1 MKNIKVLLSRMLL
14 VLLFC
19 LLSLPCHSASYS
31 ITEAEM
37 QEWENELTL
46 QRQLLGK
53 AENSNLQS
61 QAELKKLK
69 EKLTL
74 SQQQSIN
81 LTGRLN
87 ELKAKSQQQEKQL
100 ENAEQ
105 ALNDANNLLRQYEQE
120 QNRTQNRLR
129 KQRNLAWFLL
139 GGFVIYRLADGI

>member
-1 MKNIKVLLSRMLL
+1 MLL

-37 QEWENELTL
+37 QAWENELTL

-81 LTGRLN
+81 LSNRLN
-87 ELKAKSQQQEKQL
+87 ELKAKSQQQETQL
-100 ENAEQ
+100 KSAEQ
-105 ALNDANNLLRQYEQE
+105 ALNDANSLLQQYVQE
-120 QNRTQNRLR
+120 QSRTQNRLR

-139 GGFVIYRLADGI
+139 GGFVIYRLADRI